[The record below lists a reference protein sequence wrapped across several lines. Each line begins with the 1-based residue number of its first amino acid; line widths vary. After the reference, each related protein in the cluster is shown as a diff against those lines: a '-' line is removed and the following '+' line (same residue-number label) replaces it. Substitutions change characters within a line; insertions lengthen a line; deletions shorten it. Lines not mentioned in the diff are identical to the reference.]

1 MDRARSKKPRL
12 GYVMRR
18 SRRLQAFGF
27 AILVLVVTAGV
38 AWGQTDVRPG
48 FNLFTVDQDVEI
60 GKKSAVEVER
70 QLPMLSQQATQR
82 YIADLGAR
90 LAARAPGAKYNYQF
104 KVANLSDVNAFALP
118 GGFVYIHR
126 GLLEKVRSEG
136 ELAGVMAHEIAHV
149 ALRHST
155 NQASKAYLAQSGIG
169 ILGGLLGGKT
179 QTTTG
184 QIVGALGGFGLN
196 ALFLKYSRGAETQA
210 DIVGA
215 QIMAKAGYDPME
227 MVHFFEAMRQQAG
240 SNPSK
245 VAQFLS
251 DHPAPANREARVRQE
266 VALLGPV
273 HTASPVGSVVA
284 LQRDLGR
291 LPPALATGQVATAQT
306 ATTSQSTQSTAE
318 AAGISVERPSTLLR
332 TFRQRQ
338 GLFELQYPDN
348 WSAYATSQGY
358 GVTLAPRGGFV
369 STSGGRQSLVCGLV
383 VNHFVPFD
391 GAVGARYR
399 DPLGSLFGR
408 TPLEEASSDLVRQV
422 MHANP
427 YLNLVAGSE
436 RRRTISGT
444 PSFSVQLAGRSP
456 VTGLGERVNV
466 ATRRLP
472 DKHVVY
478 MLLVAQAKDYA
489 MLAPASDRMVR
500 SLRVNGSAA
509 HL

>member
-1 MDRARSKKPRL
+1 MRAFRGL
-12 GYVMRR
+12 HV
-18 SRRLQAFGF
+18 LTFT
-27 AILVLVVTAGV
+27 ILALALTAGA

-70 QLPMLSQQATQR
+70 QLPMLSQQATLR

-90 LAARAPGAKYNYQF
+90 LAARAPGAKYAYKF

-118 GGFVYIHR
+118 GGYIYVHR
-126 GLLEKVRSEG
+126 GLLENVRSEG

-155 NQASKAYLAQSGIG
+155 NQASKAYLAQTGIG
-169 ILGGLLGGKT
+169 ILGGLLGGKS

-184 QIVGALGGFGLN
+184 QIIGAVGGFGLN
-196 ALFLKYSRGAETQA
+196 ALFLKYSRSAETQA

-215 QIMAKAGYDPME
+215 QIMARAGYDPME
-227 MVHFFEAMRQQAG
+227 MVRFFETMRREAG
-240 SNPSK
+240 SDPGK

-273 HTASPVGSVVA
+273 RPVSPVGSIVA
-284 LQRDLGR
+284 IQGDLGR
-291 LPPALATGQVATAQT
+291 LSPARSMGQLAAGQAAATSQNPRSTAQ
-306 ATTSQSTQSTAE
+306 

-338 GLFELQYPDN
+338 GLFELQYLEN
-348 WSAYATSQGY
+348 WSAYPPSQGY
-358 GVTLAPRGGFV
+358 GVTIAPRGGFV
-369 STSGGRQSLVCGLV
+369 PSSGGRQRLVCGLI

-391 GAVGARYR
+391 GAVGTRYR
-399 DPLGSLFGR
+399 DPLGSLFGK

-427 YLNLVAGSE
+427 HLSLVAGSA
-436 RRRTISGT
+436 RRRTVSGD
-444 PSFSVQLAGRSP
+444 PSFSVQLTGRSP
-456 VTGLGERVNV
+456 VTGVGERVNV

-489 MLAPASDRMVR
+489 MLTPATDQMAR
-500 SLRVNGSAA
+500 SLKVNVSAA

>member
-1 MDRARSKKPRL
+1 MRKFRSLRALS
-12 GYVMRR
+12 
-18 SRRLQAFGF
+18 FT
-27 AILVLVVTAGV
+27 ILALIVATGA

-48 FNLFTVDQDVEI
+48 FNLFTVAQDVEI
-60 GKKSAVEVER
+60 GKQSVVEVER
-70 QLPMLSQQATQR
+70 QLPMLSQQATLR
-82 YIADLGAR
+82 YVADLGAR
-90 LAARAPGAKYNYQF
+90 LAAQAPGAKYNYKF

-155 NQASKAYLAQSGIG
+155 NQASKAYLAQAGIG
-169 ILGGLLGGKT
+169 ILGGLFGGKT

-184 QIVGALGGFGLN
+184 QIIGAVGGFGLN
-196 ALFLKYSRGAETQA
+196 ALFLKYSRSAETQA

-227 MVHFFEAMRQQAG
+227 MVRFFEAMRLQAG
-240 SNPSK
+240 SDPSK

-266 VALLGPV
+266 VALLGTV
-273 HTASPVGSVVA
+273 RSVSPIGSIVA
-284 LQRDLGR
+284 VQRDLGH
-291 LPPALATGQVATAQT
+291 LSPAPSSAQLASGQTPAPSQPTQTTTET
-306 ATTSQSTQSTAE
+306 AT
-318 AAGISVERPSTLLR
+318 ISVERPSTLLR

-348 WSAYATSQGY
+348 WSAYAPSQGY
-358 GVTLAPRGGFV
+358 GVTIAPRGGFV
-369 STSGGRQSLVCGLV
+369 ATSGGQQNLVCGLV

-391 GAVGARYR
+391 GAVGTRYR

-427 YLNLVAGSE
+427 HLNVVAGSE
-436 RRRTISGT
+436 RRRTLSGD
-444 PSFSVQLAGRSP
+444 PSFSVLLSGLSP
-456 VTGLGERVNV
+456 VTGLGERVSV

-489 MLAPASDRMVR
+489 MLAPASERMVR
-500 SLRVNGSAA
+500 SLRVNGGTT